1 MSFAIE
7 ARGLVKDYG
16 EVRALDG
23 VNLLLEEGQSMA
35 LLGPNGAGKTTFI
48 KSLLGLIRT
57 TEGELRI
64 FGKNAP
70 SEESRRELAYLPEK
84 FSFYPYYTVE
94 GVVNFFAELYGSSR
108 AEVGPALERVG
119 MSSLAKRKMKTLSK
133 GQMQRVGVANMLVSR
148 ARLLLL
154 DEPFSGLDPI
164 GIKELK
170 DLFVELHA
178 EGKTLFFNS
187 HILSE
192 MERVTQHI
200 AIVNHGKLL
209 VQGEIKSLLAGR
221 NLEDY
226 FYDLVGK
233 KGEV

>member
-16 EVRALDG
+16 LVRALDG
-23 VNLLLEEGQSMA
+23 VNLMLEEGQSMA
-35 LLGPNGAGKTTFI
+35 LLGPNGAGKTSFI

-70 SEESRRELAYLPEK
+70 GEESRQELAYLPEK

-94 GVVNFFAELYGSSR
+94 GVVSFFAELYGSPKNS
-108 AEVGPALERVG
+108 VGPALERVG

-133 GQMQRVGVANMLVSR
+133 GQNQRVGVANMLVSR

-170 DLFVELHA
+170 DLFVELHR

-192 MERVTQHI
+192 MEKVTQNV
-200 AIVNHGKLL
+200 AILNHGKLL

-226 FYDLVGK
+226 FYELIGK
-233 KGEV
+233 KGEA